1 MAQQK
6 GIIPLNGT
14 IGNITFYKSKDGY
27 LAREKGGIDA
37 RRIASDPAF
46 QRTRENGMEFGRA
59 GKAGKY
65 LRDAVRSLLQN
76 ASDSKMVS
84 RLTRKMMEVLKA
96 DELSARGD
104 RNVTGGK
111 PGLLEGFEFN
121 INGKLNS
128 TLYAPYTA
136 TIDRASGLLSVDIPA
151 FVPGNMITAPA
162 GTTHFRIKTAGAEV
176 DFKEGT
182 HVSEVGNLAD
192 IALNNDISN
201 ALSQTHNVTAGSTK
215 TLFILLGV
223 DFFQEV
229 NGSMYSLKNG
239 AFNALSII
247 KVSES

>member
-6 GIIPLNGT
+6 GILPLNGT

-37 RRIASDPAF
+37 KRIASDPAF
-46 QRTRENGMEFGRA
+46 QRTRENGMEFGRG

-65 LRDAVRSLLQN
+65 LRDSVRSLIQN

-84 RLTRKMMEVLKA
+84 RLTRKMIEVLHA
-96 DELSARGD
+96 DELSPRGH
-104 RNVTGGK
+104 RNISGGK
-111 PGLLEGFEFN
+111 PGLLEGFDFN

-128 TLYAPYTA
+128 TFYAPYTA
-136 TIDRASGLLSVDIPA
+136 TIDRATGILTVDVPA
-151 FVPGNMITAPA
+151 FVSGNMVSAPA

-176 DFKEGT
+176 DFEQGT
-182 HVSEVGNLAD
+182 SVSEAKSSDD
-192 IALNNDISN
+192 IALDNDTTN
-201 ALSQTHNVTAGSTK
+201 ALTQTHTVTAGSTQP
-215 TLFILLGV
+215 LFILVGV

-239 AFNALSII
+239 AFNALSIV
-247 KVSES
+247 KVSVS